1 MIAFF
6 GGSFNPVHYGH
17 LKCATA
23 INKELKLKKTYLM
36 PCAIPIHKERFAIS
50 DKDRLKILQL
60 SINKYPNLA
69 IDNREIKRHGL
80 SYTID
85 SLIEINK
92 QYPNEIIILMLGM
105 DSFISINT
113 WKDFTKLTNYAH
125 ILVFKRPNYV
135 IDKSVSKYF
144 DITDNIDE
152 LSSNKNGLV
161 YFYNQAAVDISS
173 SDIRNKILNHKSI
186 AKLMPKKAIDFIYQK
201 KLFC

>member
-17 LKCATA
+17 LKCAVA

-135 IDKSVSKYF
+135 IDKSVLKYF
-144 DITDNIDE
+144 DITDNIDK

-173 SDIRNKILNHKSI
+173 SDIRNKILNHESI
-186 AKLMPKKAIDFIYQK
+186 AKLMSKKAIDFIYQK